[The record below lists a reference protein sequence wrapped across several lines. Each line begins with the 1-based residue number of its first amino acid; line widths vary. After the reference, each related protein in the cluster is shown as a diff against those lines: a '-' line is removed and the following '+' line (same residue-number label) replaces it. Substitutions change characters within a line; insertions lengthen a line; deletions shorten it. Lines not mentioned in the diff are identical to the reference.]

1 MLIKALA
8 FGSNTDCAQQQTP
21 TVARLPLPWK
31 AKHRFVSLAAVKGS
45 FY

>member
-1 MLIKALA
+1 
-8 FGSNTDCAQQQTP
+8 
-21 TVARLPLPWK
+21 VARLPLPWK